1 MKTVSIVVACYNEEG
16 NVKPLAY
23 KIREIFESQ
32 LPEYGYQLLF
42 IDNDSTDSTRALLE
56 ELCAEDPEHFCA
68 IFNAHN
74 FGSIRS
80 SVYGLLQAT
89 GDCVVK
95 MCADFQDPPEMVV
108 DFVRE
113 WEAGHKIVLAIKE
126 GSKENKIMY
135 AVRKLY
141 YAIIRKITDIDHID
155 NFVGY
160 GLYDRDFIEIL
171 RELNDPMPY
180 LRGIVAELGYKYK
193 PVYYVQPQRKSGK
206 SKFNFY
212 RLYDYAMLGI
222 TSYSKVPLRLATFA
236 GAGVAVL
243 SFLIGIIY
251 LIMKLVNWNDFNDG
265 IAPILIGMFF
275 LGAVQLLFVGI
286 IGEYILNINVRV
298 LNRPLVVEEKR
309 INLPKEKKG
318 NEPADYTRAAAS
330 AAAESDSGAEAQTVL
345 SGR

>member
-16 NVKPLAY
+16 NVEPLAD
-23 KIREIFESQ
+23 KIREIFENQ
-32 LPEYGYQLLF
+32 LKEYRYQLLF
-42 IDNDSTDSTRALLE
+42 IDNDSTDRTRPLLE
-56 ELCAEDPEHFCA
+56 KLCREDPEHVCA
-68 IFNAHN
+68 IFNVHN

-80 SVYGLLQAT
+80 STYGLLQAT
-89 GDCVVK
+89 GDCVVR
-95 MCADFQDPPEMVV
+95 MCADFQDPPELVV

-113 WEAGHKIVLAIKE
+113 WEAGYKIVLAIKE
-126 GSKENKIMY
+126 GSKENKLMY
-135 AVRKLY
+135 AIRVLY
-141 YAIIRKITDIDHID
+141 YKIIRKITDINHID

-193 PVYYVQPQRKSGK
+193 PIYYVQPKRRSGK

-236 GAGVAVL
+236 GAGVAGL
-243 SFLIGIIY
+243 SFLMGIIY
-251 LIMKLVNWNDFNDG
+251 LIMKLVNWYSFDGG
-265 IAPILIGMFF
+265 IAPLLIGMFF
-275 LGAVQLLFVGI
+275 LGAVQLLFIGI
-286 IGEYILNINVRV
+286 IGEYILNINTRV

-309 INLPKEKKG
+309 INLPKRKKG
-318 NEPADYTRAAAS
+318 YEYTDDSECAATD
-330 AAAESDSGAEAQTVL
+330 AAEGGT
-345 SGR
+345 